1 MCTHERLKRDH
12 EMFGVGVVEISE
24 KTEAQRKRP
33 REGSW
38 SEKLKTE
45 EGSTTLRVRL
55 ASSQRLKVTS
65 EPSSES
71 NWRSGE
77 ETESNWME
85 YYGFNVLI
93 FTYKKKNHVE
103 KTKKRWLYIGQVL
116 FLKILNL
123 NLKFEILK
131 NLVESD

>member
-24 KTEAQRKRP
+24 KTAAQRKRP

-45 EGSTTLRVRL
+45 EESTTLRVRL

-77 ETESNWME
+77 ETESNWAE

-93 FTYKKKNHVE
+93 FTYKKKTML
-103 KTKKRWLYIGQVL
+103 TKQKSGGC
-116 FLKILNL
+116 ILGR
-123 NLKFEILK
+123 FYF
-131 NLVESD
+131 